1 MTKTNKDIKG
11 KLGKYDEK
19 TKDMLK
25 NLIKSNKNDFM
36 KNLEDFKEG
45 FEKELEKEK
54 ELLKEEYSREI
65 KKYEKPEEKQINNS
79 NEFKW
84 IIKNYICDSALKK
97 LNIKH

>member
-1 MTKTNKDIKG
+1 MWDKFLRSQEELDEDLRTKKKEFEKNLTKINKDIKG

-36 KNLEDFKEG
+36 KNFDDFREG

-54 ELLKEEYSREI
+54 ELLKEEYNHEI
-65 KKYEKPEEKQINNS
+65 KKY
-79 NEFKW
+79 
-84 IIKNYICDSALKK
+84 
-97 LNIKH
+97 

>member
-25 NLIKSNKNDFM
+25 NLIESNKNDCM
-36 KNLEDFKEG
+36 KNLEDFREG

-54 ELLKEEYSREI
+54 ELLNEEYNHEI
-65 KKYEKPEEKQINNS
+65 KKYEKPE
-79 NEFKW
+79 
-84 IIKNYICDSALKK
+84 DKK
-97 LNIKH
+97 

>member
-1 MTKTNKDIKG
+1 MRSQEELDEDLRMKNKKFEKNLTKTIEDIKG

-36 KNLEDFKEG
+36 KNFDDFREG

-54 ELLKEEYSREI
+54 ELLKEEYNHEI
-65 KKYEKPEEKQINNS
+65 KKY
-79 NEFKW
+79 
-84 IIKNYICDSALKK
+84 
-97 LNIKH
+97 